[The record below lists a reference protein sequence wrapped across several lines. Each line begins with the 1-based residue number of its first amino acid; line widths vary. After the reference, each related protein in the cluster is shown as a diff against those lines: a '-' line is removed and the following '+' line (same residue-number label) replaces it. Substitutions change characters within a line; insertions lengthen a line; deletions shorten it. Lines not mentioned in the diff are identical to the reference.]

1 MGKTYKDSKESKRA
15 NFAKQKE
22 SGKKRIEP
30 YNKAKLR
37 KNNKVKDV

>member
-1 MGKTYKDSKESKRA
+1 MGKTYKDLRESKHT
-15 NFAKQKE
+15 NFAKKKE
-22 SGKKRIEP
+22 SGKPRIEP